1 MLITPSNNRQ
11 MLVTSRSF
19 IVCRGSTNN
28 YGILRSSHFPKQC
41 SSVASVFGGGADV
54 QLWLPYCHLNLQT
67 GSHASFRQTPYR
79 LPTELRVKHEDSEE
93 TTLSNES
100 TTLDE
105 KTLKKDLQIAIEEEN
120 YAQAAKIRDSLR
132 VLYEDSK
139 ASVLSTNARFYDSFR
154 NGDLAGMQVLWPKGE
169 NVCCVHPGVS
179 GITGYD
185 NVIES
190 WEVVWADYE
199 FPLRIELKDVE
210 VHVRGDIGY
219 VTCVEMVR
227 TKGSS
232 WGRQFA
238 TNVFERIDGQW
249 FICIHHA
256 SQVDL

>member
-1 MLITPSNNRQ
+1 
-11 MLVTSRSF
+11 
-19 IVCRGSTNN
+19 
-28 YGILRSSHFPKQC
+28 
-41 SSVASVFGGGADV
+41 
-54 QLWLPYCHLNLQT
+54 
-67 GSHASFRQTPYR
+67 
-79 LPTELRVKHEDSEE
+79 
-93 TTLSNES
+93 
-100 TTLDE
+100 
-105 KTLKKDLQIAIEEEN
+105 
-120 YAQAAKIRDSLR
+120 
-132 VLYEDSK
+132 
-139 ASVLSTNARFYDSFR
+139 
-154 NGDLAGMQVLWPKGE
+154 MQVLWAKGE

-185 NVIES
+185 NVMES

-199 FPLRIELKDVE
+199 FPLRIELKYVE